1 MILELDGIAGLAGW
15 RWLFLIE
22 GIPSV
27 ILGLAVLAILPDRPA
42 DARWLTSEEKE
53 WLAAQ
58 LTLPAA
64 AGAPRGDL
72 RAALLDPG
80 VWRTTLVYLLVTVGG
95 YGFSLW
101 LPQVIQAAWQGTST
115 ATGFISAVP
124 YIATAIAMIAIG
136 NHSDRSGERRWHV
149 AGPALVASLGL
160 VIAGVAKHPAFVLI
174 GLCLAAS
181 GLFGGLGPFWAL
193 ATERLG
199 SRAAAGGIA
208 FVNSVGNLGGF
219 LGPYLVGL
227 LKEGKD
233 DYSLGFMLLAGTL
246 AAAALLALTLGPR
259 KRPGSGEQARPLHLF
274 PTQ

>member
-1 MILELDGIAGLAGW
+1 
-15 RWLFLIE
+15 
-22 GIPSV
+22 
-27 ILGLAVLAILPDRPA
+27 
-42 DARWLTSEEKE
+42 
-53 WLAAQ
+53 
-58 LTLPAA
+58 
-64 AGAPRGDL
+64 
-72 RAALLDPG
+72 
-80 VWRTTLVYLLVTVGG
+80 
-95 YGFSLW
+95 
-101 LPQVIQAAWQGTST
+101 
-115 ATGFISAVP
+115 
-124 YIATAIAMIAIG
+124 
-136 NHSDRSGERRWHV
+136 V

-160 VIAGVAKHPAFVLI
+160 VIAGIGKHPALVLI

-233 DYSLGFMLLAGTL
+233 DYALGFMLLAGTL
-246 AAAALLALTLGPR
+246 ATAAFLALTLGPR
-259 KRPGSGEQARPLHLF
+259 TRSGSPEDARRLHLF